1 MTIKKLLAIC
11 LLFLVGLTGCNGNS
25 PESPNGM
32 AVANDEYQ
40 YNLIITNNSPLFLKS
55 VVVALKE
62 KDDGQINALMDSN
75 INHGEAAKFRIENG
89 KHAFKITLN
98 PKNNYSVSKEFSEV
112 FEDEEVVD
120 YQIIIEENEV
130 VIAKKL
136 TDGR

>member
-11 LLFLVGLTGCNGNS
+11 LLFSVGLTGCNGNS
-25 PESPNGM
+25 SESPKGV
-32 AVANDEYQ
+32 AGANDEYE
-40 YNLIITNNSPLFLKS
+40 YNLIIANNSPLFLKS
-55 VVVALKE
+55 VVVTLEE
-62 KDDGQINALMDSN
+62 KGDAPINALMDSN
-75 INHGEAAKFRIENG
+75 INHGETAKFRIENG

-112 FEDEEVVD
+112 FEDEKVVE

-130 VIAKKL
+130 VIAKKH

>member
-1 MTIKKLLAIC
+1 MSIKKLLSII
-11 LLFLVGLTGCNGNS
+11 LLSIVFLTGCEGNHS
-25 PESPNGM
+25 DISSDTNTT
-32 AVANDEYQ
+32 NDKE